1 MTSYSILK
9 SNKLTFLFLL
19 LSHLTVAQYG
29 FDPDYFLFPI
39 RPGERNY
46 LAGTMGEIRGTHF
59 HAGIDIRTSGVE
71 GLPVYA
77 AADGYISRIKVTS
90 GGYGNALYVTHPN
103 GLTTVYGHL
112 KSFNKKVA
120 EWVRQQQYEKKSFEI
135 DLFPHDEQ
143 FVFKKKDIIAASGNS
158 GGSSGPHLH
167 FEIRDANQKVL
178 DPMRFNFPELVDT
191 TPPLIRNIAFTTMDP
206 NSRVNGQFGR
216 FEFSVKQQGDA
227 YVMSTPISI
236 EGSVGIEIYAYD
248 RFDGTWSRNGIP
260 CIEVMLDDE
269 KLFSQTITKL
279 GFDEMRNVVVHMNYG
294 EYVSGGPKFTK
305 LWVDDGNWLKIY
317 ETNDRSGLIKLKD
330 SLRHQLE
337 VRTWDTNNNYSL
349 LKLTI
354 DNSKRSATPVKNLS
368 ALKKNGYEITGNTM
382 ELMSANGTPGQNVLV
397 FAKGFQYELTPSYR
411 LSDKDFYLWDLR
423 RGLPDSVDMC
433 SQVKKFDFK
442 AAVSPHHDYVYYDDD
457 TEVEFNRYSLF
468 DTLFLA
474 VKQKNIAGDLEVFEF
489 DNLTHP
495 LRRTA
500 KVTLKPSQLY
510 DQARSAVYT
519 YSGNG
524 NLGYVGGAWDDNKLS
539 FLTNSLASYTIATDS
554 VAPSIRPTIVNKK
567 ECRFIIEDG
576 MSGVKS
582 WEASI
587 NGEWVLMNYDY
598 KVRLLWSEKLDQ
610 NIPFEGE
617 FMLLVTDN
625 AGNQNLYKTKL

>member
-1 MTSYSILK
+1 MKFYSILK
-9 SNKLTFLFLL
+9 LNKLTSLFLL
-19 LSHLTVAQYG
+19 LSHFGLAQYG
-29 FDPDYFLFPI
+29 VDPDYFLFPI

-59 HAGIDIRTSGVE
+59 HAGIDIRTSGIE

-135 DLFPHDEQ
+135 DLFPHDDQ
-143 FVFKKKDIIAASGNS
+143 FVFKRRDIIASSGNT

-178 DPMRFNFPELVDT
+178 DPMRFNFPELIDT
-191 TPPLIRNIAFTTMDP
+191 TPPLIRNIAFTTVGP

-216 FEFSVKQQGDA
+216 FEFSVKQQGDV
-227 YVMSTPISI
+227 YVMNTPINI

-269 KLFSQTITKL
+269 KLFSQTISKL

-294 EYVSGGPKFTK
+294 EYVSGGPKFTR

-317 ETNDRSGLIKLKD
+317 ETNNRSGLIKLKD
-330 SLRHQLE
+330 SLMHQLE

-354 DNSKRSATPVKNLS
+354 DNSRRSTTPVKNLS
-368 ALKKNGYEITGNTM
+368 ALKKNGFEINGNTM
-382 ELMSANGTPGQNVLV
+382 ELMSANGTPGQNIIV
-397 FAKGFQYELTPSYR
+397 FAKGFQYELTPAYR

-423 RGLPDSVDMC
+423 KGLPDSVDMC
-433 SQVKKFDFK
+433 SQVRKFEFK
-442 AAVSPHHDYVYYDDD
+442 AAVSPHHDYVYYDDH

-474 VKQKNIAGDLEVFEF
+474 VKQKSITGDLEVFEF
-489 DNLTHP
+489 DNLRDP

-500 KVTLKPSQLY
+500 KVTLKPARTY

-519 YSGNG
+519 YSPNG

-539 FLTNSLASYTIATDS
+539 FLTNALATYTIATDS
-554 VAPSIRPTIVNKK
+554 VAPTIRPTIVNKK

-598 KVRLLWSEKLDQ
+598 KVRLLWSEKLDP
-610 NIPFEGE
+610 NIPFDGE